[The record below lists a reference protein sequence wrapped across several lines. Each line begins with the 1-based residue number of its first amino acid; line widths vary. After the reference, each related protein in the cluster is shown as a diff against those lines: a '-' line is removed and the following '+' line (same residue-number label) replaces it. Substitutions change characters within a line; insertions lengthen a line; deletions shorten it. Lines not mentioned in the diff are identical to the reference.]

1 MPGFLRCSA
10 IVCVGFSIQ
19 SQVVAI
25 ERHSAPPGARRVD
38 TPECGAVIGHVVEKT
53 WLVQVRP
60 SSPQVQRAMRRW
72 VSTTWGVYDTSD
84 GRRVA
89 VFDGDPAFWPQMYG
103 LAFCSDGTRLVGVS
117 PSGVMQLWETGSWRM
132 VDQLQLPGERL
143 ISVTWSPDR
152 KSLVTGG
159 DDGTVRLFHTDPLR
173 EVKVIGQHSARIKSV
188 AFSPDGRS
196 VASAGDDQTIALWSV
211 NGGLIDRIGTHAA
224 PVLSV
229 AFSPDGK
236 KLVSG
241 ENDNSV
247 RIYKRHR
254 ALWGHRLN

>member
-1 MPGFLRCSA
+1 
-10 IVCVGFSIQ
+10 
-19 SQVVAI
+19 
-25 ERHSAPPGARRVD
+25 
-38 TPECGAVIGHVVEKT
+38 
-53 WLVQVRP
+53 
-60 SSPQVQRAMRRW
+60 
-72 VSTTWGVYDTSD
+72 
-84 GRRVA
+84 
-89 VFDGDPAFWPQMYG
+89 
-103 LAFCSDGTRLVGVS
+103 
-117 PSGVMQLWETGSWRM
+117 
-132 VDQLQLPGERL
+132 
-143 ISVTWSPDR
+143 VTWSPDR

-247 RIYKRHR
+247 RIYTRHR